1 MAKSN
6 GSMTWQ
12 EDKTTVAEY
21 CDTHAEAIG
30 EFNVMEFNDY
40 LSQGDKLI
48 SRQNSIT
55 KLMKA
60 KCASLERILSIPSPF
75 ISNQGKRPAMV
86 LTEDEEA
93 TRPYNLSTNDENQT
107 VLVLDEN
114 AHTLFGKFYRMKNDD
129 GSSIESTGYG
139 TNENMLVRVI
149 LAEVEKTWLAG
160 IKEARSE

>member
-6 GSMTWQ
+6 GSITWQ
-12 EDKTTVAEY
+12 DDKTTVADY

-60 KCASLERILSIPSPF
+60 KCASLERILNIPSPF
-75 ISNQGKRPAMV
+75 VSNQGKRPAMV
-86 LTEDEEA
+86 LTEEEEA
-93 TRPYNLSTNDENQT
+93 TRPYSMEVSEHGNT
-107 VLVLDEN
+107 VLKMAPDFM
-114 AHTLFGKFYRMKNDD
+114 AFFTKYYRMKNDD

-139 TNENMLVRVI
+139 TNENLLTRV
-149 LAEVEKTWLAG
+149 LLNEVEANWLAG
-160 IKEARSE
+160 IKKARSE